1 MLEVLP
7 LLQQLI
13 PACGI
18 TVFNVRSL
26 TYTWWLTYV
35 RTTRAMLDNRR
46 NHV

>member
-1 MLEVLP
+1 VLP
-7 LLQQLI
+7 VLQQLI

-35 RTTRAMLDNRR
+35 RMTRSMIENRR
-46 NHV
+46 SRV